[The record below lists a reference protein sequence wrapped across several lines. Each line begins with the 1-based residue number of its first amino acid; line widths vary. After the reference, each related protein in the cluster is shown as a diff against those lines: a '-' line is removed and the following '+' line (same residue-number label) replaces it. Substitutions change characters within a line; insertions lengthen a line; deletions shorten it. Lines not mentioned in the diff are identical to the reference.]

1 MRSPLLLSILCV
13 AATVAVPA
21 QAIST
26 RDSAQAAFLQ
36 CVPFARQLTGIR
48 IFGDAHTWW
57 EQAEGRYARGS
68 RPQVGA
74 VMNFRPH
81 RNSRLGHVAAV
92 SRIIDSRTV
101 LVSHANWS
109 EIDGQR
115 GQIERNVRVVD
126 VSDDNDWSAV
136 RVWYAPAQSLG
147 TTHWPLYGF
156 IYNAQPGSAKPET
169 KAKRESA
176 RGAKLTDDPIGDII
190 REAHRRQRQR

>member
-1 MRSPLLLSILCV
+1 MRSPLFLPILC
-13 AATVAVPA
+13 AAAALAVPA
-21 QAIST
+21 QAISP
-26 RDSAQAAFLQ
+26 RPSAQPAFLQ
-36 CVPFARQLTGIR
+36 CVPFARDVTGIR

-57 EQAEGRYARGS
+57 DQAAGRYARGS
-68 RPQVGA
+68 RPKVGA

-92 SRIIDSRTV
+92 TRIVDDRTV

-136 RVWYAPAQSLG
+136 RVWYGPAQALG
-147 TTHWPLYGF
+147 STHWPLYGF
-156 IYNAQPGSAKPET
+156 IYKDGAPAAKPGR
-169 KAKRESA
+169 KARPDAPDGISQ
-176 RGAKLTDDPIGDII
+176 TDDPIGDII
-190 REAHRRQRQR
+190 RAAHRRQARR